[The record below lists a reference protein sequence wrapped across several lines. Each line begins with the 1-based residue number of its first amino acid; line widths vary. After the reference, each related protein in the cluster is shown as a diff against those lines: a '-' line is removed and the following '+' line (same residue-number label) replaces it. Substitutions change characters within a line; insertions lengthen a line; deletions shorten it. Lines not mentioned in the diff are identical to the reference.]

1 MSRRRRRQYGTGSVY
16 QRSSDGRWLG
26 VIQAGWKPN
35 GARRTVTVS
44 AKTEAE
50 CKRKLERRKREIEQ
64 HGLPE
69 SERVTVKA
77 WAEVW
82 LARAEHKLRPSAF
95 SASRSAIRTW
105 IVPEIGHKRLGA
117 LTPGDVRQVTAAM
130 RAAGRKPSSAL
141 RAHVTLIQM
150 LKAATL
156 EGHPVPQRVLLVERP
171 SVNANDRQAMTAG
184 QAVAVLEVATSLP
197 HASRWVAALL
207 QGLRPQEALGLTWA
221 AVDRRPGFLDISWQ
235 LQDLPYVDKRDHAK
249 GFRVPDGFEVRQ
261 LEGRL
266 HLTRPKTAKGQRVV
280 PCVPWMTSA
289 LEAWRRIAPPSPHD
303 LVWPALDG
311 RPADEAQDLDEWKAL
326 QGTAHVSHPAGRYY
340 VRHEAR
346 HTTATLLLEAGV
358 DPEVIKQIIGHS
370 TIVST
375 QAYLH
380 APERMTLEALSKVA
394 QRLELEA

>member
-1 MSRRRRRQYGTGSVY
+1 MSARKRRQYGTGSVY
-16 QRSSDGRWLG
+16 QRKSDGRWLG

-35 GARRTVTVS
+35 GARRTITVS
-44 AKTEAE
+44 AKTEAD

-82 LARAEHKLRPSAF
+82 LTRAEHKLRPRAF
-95 SASRSAIRTW
+95 SASRSAVRTW
-105 IVPEIGHKRLGA
+105 IIPEIGHKRLGA
-117 LTPGDVRQVTAAM
+117 LTPGDVRQVTSAM
-130 RAAGRKPSSAL
+130 RAAGLTSSSAL

-150 LKAATL
+150 LKEATL
-156 EGHPVPQRVLLVERP
+156 EGHPVPQRVLLVDRP
-171 SVNANDRQAMTAG
+171 SVNANDRRAMTAG
-184 QAVAVLEVATSLP
+184 QAIAVLEVATMLP

-207 QGLRPQEALGLTWA
+207 QGLRPSEALGLTWE
-221 AVDRRPGFLDISWQ
+221 AVDRRPGWLDISWQ
-235 LQDLPYVDKRDHAK
+235 LQGLPYVDRRDPDR
-249 GFRVPDGFEVRQ
+249 GFRVPDGFEAVQ
-261 LEGRL
+261 LDGRL
-266 HLTRPKTAKGQRVV
+266 HLTRPKTAKGTRVV

-289 LEAWRRIAPPSPHD
+289 LEAWREIAPASPHG

-311 RPADEAQDLDEWKAL
+311 RPASEAHDLEEWKAL
-326 QGTAHVSHPAGRYY
+326 QATAAVAHPAGRYF

-346 HTTATLLLEAGV
+346 HTAATLLLEANV

-380 APERMTLEALSKVA
+380 APERMTLDALTKVA
-394 QRLELEA
+394 RRLELEA